1 MEAVTGGLE
10 GSPLV
15 LIQGPPGTGKTK
27 TILGLLSI
35 IMHSAPKG
43 AFAAAPSGG
52 GDDGALS
59 PRSAAAR
66 GVPSYVRWRQL
77 SAEAKREAWMQANPY
92 LLGQP
97 DPRWAALRVQPGAR
111 LALWPAAGGGAL

>member
-52 GDDGALS
+52 GVWRRRA
-59 PRSAAAR
+59 SAH
-66 GVPSYVRWRQL
+66 
-77 SAEAKREAWMQANPY
+77 
-92 LLGQP
+92 
-97 DPRWAALRVQPGAR
+97 
-111 LALWPAAGGGAL
+111 AAGHGGLPPPPQAEQASGEAACCIAHTQLRS